1 MAAYTISSILMN
13 IPCLFPL
20 ACAALLGITGCSKS
34 DDSSAGMS
42 KFEVRLTDAPG
53 DYAAVNLD
61 VQRVQVHVKDDNDES
76 GWQDLALIRPGI
88 YNVMNFTNGNSA
100 LLTSADFPAGKISQM
115 RLILGPNNTLVL
127 RDGTVKALTTPSAQ
141 QSGLKLKIDAEL
153 ERDVTYQLVLDFD
166 VAKSIVKRGNSGEYN
181 LKPVIRTIT
190 TAVAG
195 GIRGTVTP
203 AEARPLVLAIRTSV
217 APNDTLSTTAD
228 AAGGFLLRGVPA
240 GAYRVEFQTSPL
252 YGGATRTTTV
262 SNEQIT
268 DLGSVSVR

>member
-1 MAAYTISSILMN
+1 
-13 IPCLFPL
+13 
-20 ACAALLGITGCSKS
+20 
-34 DDSSAGMS
+34 MS